1 MSVRICLSHPS
12 PLADAPCP
20 GQKASG
26 WWAAL
31 AGHAVLVDSDGVG
44 EGGQDGG
51 TAKVW
56 PLGGSRKYLKG
67 RGWHLSWTSLGPI
80 CIFPIATNAAHSC
93 GGEVIGGKLCGGPF
107 TMGQRPHP
115 TAKQ

>member
-31 AGHAVLVDSDGVG
+31 AGHAALADSDGVG
-44 EGGQDGG
+44 EGGQDGCSSE
-51 TAKVW
+51 VW
-56 PLGGSRKYLKG
+56 PLGGSKKHLKG
-67 RGWHLSWTSLGPI
+67 ERVASFLDLSWSNLHLSYGHKCCSFL
-80 CIFPIATNAAHSC
+80 
-93 GGEVIGGKLCGGPF
+93 
-107 TMGQRPHP
+107 
-115 TAKQ
+115 